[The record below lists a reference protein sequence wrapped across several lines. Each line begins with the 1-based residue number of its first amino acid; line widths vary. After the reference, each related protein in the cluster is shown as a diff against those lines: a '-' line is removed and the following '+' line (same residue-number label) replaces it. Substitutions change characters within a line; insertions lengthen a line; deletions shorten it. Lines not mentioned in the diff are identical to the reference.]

1 MAEATITVNRL
12 LKSSNFK
19 FLYAYAYNFLL
30 SFVSFYMYL
39 KSFAFTG
46 SNANSGGVFADIV
59 SCRVANTCL
68 VSFLF
73 KQRIWKLFFIINHRV
88 IFNRQ
93 AYNSSMEGMLSF
105 M

>member
-1 MAEATITVNRL
+1 
-12 LKSSNFK
+12 
-19 FLYAYAYNFLL
+19 
-30 SFVSFYMYL
+30 
-39 KSFAFTG
+39 
-46 SNANSGGVFADIV
+46 
-59 SCRVANTCL
+59 L

>member
-12 LKSSNFK
+12 LASSNFK
-19 FLYAYAYNFLL
+19 FLYAYNFLL
-30 SFVSFYMYL
+30 SYVSFYIYL
-39 KSFAFTG
+39 KSFAFTE
-46 SNANSGGVFADIV
+46 SNANSSGEFADIV

-73 KQRIWKLFFIINHRV
+73 KQGIWKLFFIINHRV